1 MTAPVTRYPL
11 MWPQGWARTPRGL
24 RKRATFGRTQQ
35 PPGRSWRSKESLT
48 VSQATDRLMLEL
60 DRLRAVDVVLSTNL
74 VVRIDGLPRS
84 GQPEPTDP
92 GVAVYFT
99 LKKADRCLA
108 CDRWDRVADNIAAL
122 ADHVGALRGI
132 DRWGVG
138 TVDQAFTGYT
148 ALPPAAADW
157 AIVFGLASTATIEQV
172 ESAFRRLA
180 VEAHP
185 DRGGSHEAMARL
197 TAAREAARVALV
209 EGRTR

>member
-1 MTAPVTRYPL
+1 MSVTRYPL
-11 MWPQGWARTPRGL
+11 TWPQGWTRTPRVS
-24 RKRATFGRTQQ
+24 RKRASFGRSQQ
-35 PPGRSWRSKESLT
+35 RPGSSWRSKESLT
-48 VSQATDRLMLEL
+48 VSQATDRLLEEL
-60 DRLRAVDVVLSTNL
+60 RRLRAVDVIVSTNL

-84 GQPEPTDP
+84 GQAEPTDP

-122 ADHVGALRGI
+122 AAHVGALRGI

-138 TVDQAFTGYT
+138 TVEQAFTGYA
-148 ALPPAAADW
+148 ALPPPSTDW
-157 AIVFGLASTATIEQV
+157 AVVLGLQRPTVTMEAV
-172 ESAFRRLA
+172 EEAFRRLA
-180 VEAHP
+180 FAAHP